1 MTPKPRTVKQ
11 QEAIER
17 NERYHALGS
26 PEAKLAYLD
35 ERWGAGVGSSRERA
49 RLAREIEE
57 TDGNEA

>member
-17 NERYHALGS
+17 NARYQTLTT
-26 PEAKLAYLD
+26 EEKLAYLD

-49 RLAREIEE
+49 RLARELE
-57 TDGNEA
+57 TSDAESA